1 MRKLEIYTFGNAA
14 RQFRNPPLHESQDT
28 TLERKTC
35 RRQMQGERAIRYIE
49 HYANS
54 LDFVANI
61 GVLQFTSPVSA
72 YSNMSVFSGSVII
85 REGSGH
91 LFNMHYLG
99 PMFGEGS
106 TFMES
111 MVRVRPA
118 DGPARTVSMP
128 LKELSRLYK
137 YKNGDS
143 PEDPEAM

>member
-14 RQFRNPPLHESQDT
+14 RQFRNPPLQELQDT
-28 TLERKTC
+28 DSESKIP
-35 RRQMQGERAIRYIE
+35 RRQTQGERAIRYIE
-49 HYANS
+49 HYANTR
-54 LDFVANI
+54 DFVANI

-72 YSNMSVFSGSVII
+72 YSNASLFSGRVII

-111 MVRVRPA
+111 MVRVRPI
-118 DGPARTVSMP
+118 DGPGKAILAP
-128 LKELSRLYK
+128 LKELSRLYR
-137 YKNGDS
+137 YKNGES
-143 PEDPEAM
+143 PEDPDAM